1 LLATLANA
9 VLDFVAPVEAGQSPA
24 VLPRASSRRWSRMLP
39 WLDCAGLSLYFLDAL
54 TRRNAAGEVPAD
66 FLDRLRHRK
75 QQNRERICR
84 IEETFA
90 ALNRQFT
97 EAGVHYAALKGFSLV
112 PDYCADASL
121 RALSDL
127 DYFISASCLDRAQ
140 RILAEHGYVLKKQ
153 TAEEFAYWIP
163 STEPTREDQQYS
175 AATPLAIELHLSLWN
190 SSYSELPLI
199 CPPISIQVRKYK
211 GSEYCGLSD
220 PEIFLF
226 QISHAFRHLMRGSV
240 RPSWLLEIARFSTRR
255 RQDARLWEEIARLA
269 ASDDIL
275 GEMMGLI
282 ASMAAQVFEMPVP
295 EALMPWREQVA
306 GPARIWMER
315 YAREWLIDSV
325 CANGFSIF
333 PRNKL
338 LLFLKEGYIRDA
350 GLRLQSKRSSLYPW
364 AGLSHLLER
373 SRGQRVT
380 EFAAIS
386 KRWRWLVSRLRY
398 HAGANVRY
406 GCELPRWRWV
416 RRRGEFDG
424 IERRRS
430 GTPAATYLNGRL
442 PT

>member
-1 LLATLANA
+1 
-9 VLDFVAPVEAGQSPA
+9 
-24 VLPRASSRRWSRMLP
+24 MLP
-39 WLDCAGLSLYFLDAL
+39 WLDSAGLSLYFLDAL
-54 TRRNAAGEVPAD
+54 TRRNAADDVPAD
-66 FLDRLRHRK
+66 FLDGLRHRK

-97 EAGVHYAALKGFSLV
+97 EEGVHYAALKGFSLV

-127 DYFISASCLDRAQ
+127 DYFIGESCLHRAQ
-140 RILAEHGYVLKKQ
+140 RILAGHGYVLKKQ
-153 TAEEFAYWIP
+153 TAEEFAFWIP
-163 STEPTREDQQYS
+163 SAEPTREDQQYS
-175 AATPLAIELHLSLWN
+175 AASPFAIELHLSLWN
-190 SSYSELPLI
+190 SSYCELPALSL
-199 CPPISIQVRKYK
+199 PISMEIQVRNYK

-240 RPSWLLEIARFSTRR
+240 RPSWLLEIARLSARR
-255 RQDARLWEEIARLA
+255 RQDARFWADIARLA

-282 ASMAAQVFEMPVP
+282 ASMAAQVFEMPLP
-295 EALMPWREQVA
+295 EALMPWRERVA
-306 GPARIWMER
+306 RPARMWMER

-325 CANGFSIF
+325 CSNGFSAF

-350 GLRLQSKRSSLYPW
+350 GPRLQSKRSSLYPW
-364 AGLSHLLER
+364 AGLSHLFER

-380 EFAAIS
+380 RFAAIR
-386 KRWRWLVSRLRY
+386 KRWRWLASRLRY

-406 GCELPRWRWV
+406 GCELPRWRWAC
-416 RRRGEFDG
+416 RRGEFDG
-424 IERRRS
+424 MERKRS